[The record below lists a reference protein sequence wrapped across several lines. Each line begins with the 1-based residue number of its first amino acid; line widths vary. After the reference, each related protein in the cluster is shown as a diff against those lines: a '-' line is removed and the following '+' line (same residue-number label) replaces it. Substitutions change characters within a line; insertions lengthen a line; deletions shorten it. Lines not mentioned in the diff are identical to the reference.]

1 MNCKYK
7 WLDKILVS
15 TVCVTFCEKLL
26 CFFPLFRAAP
36 QVDAVLLSYPDHL
49 HLGALPYLVG
59 KGDLNCPIYA
69 TVPVYKMGQMFMYD
83 LYQVQSQRSPF
94 YQYIIYSLE
103 SFNSLSDK
111 NNLF

>member
-1 MNCKYK
+1 MFIC
-7 WLDKILVS
+7 
-15 TVCVTFCEKLL
+15 
-26 CFFPLFRAAP
+26 RAAP

-83 LYQVQSQRSPF
+83 LYQVSSCIIKRSKVKPNRG
-94 YQYIIYSLE
+94 YTMNHKSHVTM
-103 SFNSLSDK
+103 NDWK
-111 NNLF
+111 